1 MVFGT
6 CDGRSVGGA
15 VVGGVD
21 ETILSGY
28 TGAGS
33 SGNGEVSSTIIYL
46 VMFLVIVGLGAGG
59 SCVARS
65 KSVAILLYTFVM
77 SDP

>member
-46 VMFLVIVGLGAGG
+46 VMF
-59 SCVARS
+59 
-65 KSVAILLYTFVM
+65 
-77 SDP
+77 